1 MKCVREDLWKGVLM
15 SDIMN
20 FVALLLSPL
29 IATIVGSRLQEKREK
44 RRDKMQIFKV
54 LMTSRVYGIT
64 YDNINAL
71 NTIDIVFSD
80 DEKVR
85 AAWKV
90 LYEKYSLENPS
101 ELQLE
106 SIKKAQDK
114 LIEEVAISLGYKD
127 IITWE
132 SIQNP
137 YIPKGLVIN
146 QQKQEEIQA
155 GMLEVLN
162 RFAGKPKDI
171 NGNIF

>member
-1 MKCVREDLWKGVLM
+1 M

-20 FVALLLSPL
+20 FIALLLSPL
-29 IATIVGSRLQEKREK
+29 IATIVGSRLQEQREK

-137 YIPKGLVIN
+137 YIPKGLLIN

-171 NGNIF
+171 DGNIF

>member
-1 MKCVREDLWKGVLM
+1 M

-20 FVALLLSPL
+20 FVALLFSPL
-29 IATIVGSRLQEKREK
+29 IATIIGSRLQEQREK

-64 YDNINAL
+64 YENINAL

-85 AAWKV
+85 TAWKE
-90 LYEKYSLENPS
+90 LYEKYAIENPS

-106 SIKKAQDK
+106 SIKKARDK
-114 LIEEVAISLGYKD
+114 LIEVVAISLGYKD

-132 SIQNP
+132 CIQNP
-137 YIPKGLVIN
+137 YIPKGLLIN

-171 NGNIF
+171 DGNIF